1 MPKLMSTVSIADQL
15 KVLIELQKLDG
26 EIYRLRR
33 ELGAKPVEAARL
45 KEEHSKLAQG
55 LQAAETRYKSAEVK
69 RNQLETELGL
79 KEQQVKKFQVQ
90 MYQVKTNKEYS
101 ALQLEIEGLKADK
114 SVLEEE
120 ILKLMEE
127 ADRVKAQVA
136 SERDRLKM
144 EEASLNSRLGLI
156 DQEGQKIKVSIEQLQ
171 GARTELTPQVD
182 SRVLSQYERILER
195 KEGNALVPVRENS
208 CSGCNMILPPQAIN
222 EVMMN
227 TRLIPCES
235 CARILYIESSS

>member
-1 MPKLMSTVSIADQL
+1 MSTVAIADQL

-26 EIYRLRR
+26 EIYQLRR

-45 KEEHSKLAQG
+45 KEDHSKLMQG
-55 LQAAETRYKSAEVK
+55 LQAAEARTKSTEVR
-69 RNQLETELGL
+69 RNQLEMDLGQ
-79 KEQQVKKFQVQ
+79 KEQQIKKFQIQ

-127 ADRVKAQVA
+127 VDRAKAQVA
-136 SERDRLKM
+136 SERDRLKAA
-144 EEASLNSRLGLI
+144 EASLNSRLGLM
-156 DQEGQKIKVSIEQLQ
+156 DQEAQRIRASIEQLQ
-171 GARTELTPQVD
+171 GARIVLTPKVD
-182 SRVLSQYERILER
+182 PRVLSQYERILQR
-195 KEGNALVPVRENS
+195 KEGTALVPVRGDA

-222 EVMMN
+222 EVQMN